1 MCGAPHLPIHSSFRS
16 AVFDSACQ
24 LRVSIHLGLGAAECP
39 RGRSA
44 PSSLQSSLFH
54 RAPHRS
60 RAART
65 QYHMRSPPRAR
76 PRRAAGSA
84 RTPTETARG
93 ATTSRNRRPAA
104 RARVP
109 SSPDGQPPAPT
120 SGAGAP
126 GRRHRLARAAGT
138 TNAFNR
144 FKLVHR
150 PAPGSAFAPRA
161 PAARER
167 RTPPPGGPTE
177 APTLSDG
184 SPRGPANT
192 CGAWCPPSPRGAWG
206 RRVPE
211 RG

>member
-1 MCGAPHLPIHSSFRS
+1 MARLRAQCVRERRLMCGAPHLPIHSSFRS

-93 ATTSRNRRPAA
+93 ATTSRNRRPAGAA

-109 SSPDGQPPAPT
+109 SSPDGQHPLPRP
-120 SGAGAP
+120 
-126 GRRHRLARAAGT
+126 ARAPPGGGT
-138 TNAFNR
+138 VWR
-144 FKLVHR
+144 
-150 PAPGSAFAPRA
+150 APRA
-161 PAARER
+161 R
-167 RTPPPGGPTE
+167 RTLLTVLNLFIARPRVRRSRPGRPPHVN
-177 APTLSDG
+177 A
-184 SPRGPANT
+184 AH
-192 CGAWCPPSPRGAWG
+192 CIPSPLQSG
-206 RRVPE
+206 
-211 RG
+211 